1 MTIKKNFLLLST
13 TIIAIPLLSILF
25 ILVHNYLRS
34 PNRLLINGTKEFNE
48 IQDSYFSKSD
58 VETLKR
64 ILSNLP
70 PNVETVLFSEE
81 NKILLSSIPDFKLGE
96 KIESQ
101 NLMKIINDSS
111 DKYFYQFTTPSL
123 EKTKTL
129 LMTRIAKIHREKRGN
144 FFRNNLIKSLIF
156 FLFFVVLICVFI
168 IIHLSKTIFK
178 SIKIIESGTQ
188 EIANGD
194 LNYKIDNILKEKS
207 SNEIISISKSI
218 EKMRLA
224 LLEVQKRKN
233 KFIMGISHDLRTPV
247 AIIKGYTEAL
257 TDGIISEPADTT
269 QALDLIKSKTN
280 QLETMIDTLINFTK
294 LDNANIIDNI
304 SEIQLAE
311 IINAFVKDAE
321 ITGTVF
327 KRNVIT
333 DIKIDDSIKIKM
345 NSQLVSRAFE
355 NLYSNALRYTKEDDT
370 IEIKAFNDKQNAYF
384 VISDTGCGINK
395 DELSSIFDLF
405 YRSSASR
412 REEGMGIGLSVV
424 KNIIDIHGWKIN
436 VESEKDKGT
445 SFTIT
450 IPILP

>member
-1 MTIKKNFLLLST
+1 MVNIPKNFLLLST

-58 VETLKR
+58 IETLKR

-81 NKILLSSIPDFKLGE
+81 NEILLSSIPDFKLGE

-101 NLMKIINDSS
+101 KLMQIINDSS

-129 LMTRIAKIHREKRGN
+129 LMTRIPNIYREKRGN

-168 IIHLSKTIFK
+168 IIRLSKTIFK

-207 SNEIISISKSI
+207 EAFGDRVIACCGVLKTRQASPSLVE
-218 EKMRLA
+218 
-224 LLEVQKRKN
+224 Q
-233 KFIMGISHDLRTPV
+233 FLRAGTSV
-247 AIIKGYTEAL
+247 G
-257 TDGIISEPADTT
+257 
-269 QALDLIKSKTN
+269 
-280 QLETMIDTLINFTK
+280 
-294 LDNANIIDNI
+294 ANIAEAQFAHGKKDFVAKL
-304 SEIQLAE
+304 EIALKETNEAE
-311 IINAFVKDAE
+311 FWLSRLLNSNCLTE
-321 ITGTVF
+321 REF
-327 KRNVIT
+327 KSMRSDCIAIRKLLVA
-333 DIKIDDSIKIKM
+333 SIV
-345 NSQLVSRAFE
+345 NGSS
-355 NLYSNALRYTKEDDT
+355 SNFFK
-370 IEIKAFNDKQNAYF
+370 F
-384 VISDTGCGINK
+384 
-395 DELSSIFDLF
+395 LF
-405 YRSSASR
+405 
-412 REEGMGIGLSVV
+412 
-424 KNIIDIHGWKIN
+424 
-436 VESEKDKGT
+436 
-445 SFTIT
+445 SF
-450 IPILP
+450 

>member
-129 LMTRIAKIHREKRGN
+129 LMTRISKIHRGKRGN

-178 SIKIIESGTQ
+178 SIKVIENGTQ

-194 LNYKIDNILKEKS
+194 LNYKIDNILKENS
-207 SNEIISISKSI
+207 SNEKY
-218 EKMRLA
+218 
-224 LLEVQKRKN
+224 RKN
-233 KFIMGISHDLRTPV
+233 
-247 AIIKGYTEAL
+247 
-257 TDGIISEPADTT
+257 
-269 QALDLIKSKTN
+269 
-280 QLETMIDTLINFTK
+280 ETCF
-294 LDNANIIDNI
+294 A
-304 SEIQLAE
+304 
-311 IINAFVKDAE
+311 
-321 ITGTVF
+321 
-327 KRNVIT
+327 
-333 DIKIDDSIKIKM
+333 
-345 NSQLVSRAFE
+345 
-355 NLYSNALRYTKEDDT
+355 
-370 IEIKAFNDKQNAYF
+370 
-384 VISDTGCGINK
+384 
-395 DELSSIFDLF
+395 
-405 YRSSASR
+405 RSS
-412 REEGMGIGLSVV
+412 
-424 KNIIDIHGWKIN
+424 KK
-436 VESEKDKGT
+436 KK
-445 SFTIT
+445 
-450 IPILP
+450 

>member
-81 NKILLSSIPDFKLGE
+81 NEILLSSIPDFKLGE

-101 NLMKIINDSS
+101 KLMQIINDSS

-129 LMTRIAKIHREKRGN
+129 LMTRITKIHREKRGN

-194 LNYKIDNILKEKS
+194 LNYKIDNILKENS

-233 KFIMGISHDLRTPV
+233 KFI
-247 AIIKGYTEAL
+247 
-257 TDGIISEPADTT
+257 
-269 QALDLIKSKTN
+269 
-280 QLETMIDTLINFTK
+280 F
-294 LDNANIIDNI
+294 
-304 SEIQLAE
+304 
-311 IINAFVKDAE
+311 
-321 ITGTVF
+321 
-327 KRNVIT
+327 
-333 DIKIDDSIKIKM
+333 
-345 NSQLVSRAFE
+345 
-355 NLYSNALRYTKEDDT
+355 
-370 IEIKAFNDKQNAYF
+370 
-384 VISDTGCGINK
+384 
-395 DELSSIFDLF
+395 
-405 YRSSASR
+405 
-412 REEGMGIGLSVV
+412 
-424 KNIIDIHGWKIN
+424 
-436 VESEKDKGT
+436 
-445 SFTIT
+445 
-450 IPILP
+450 